1 MLKAINECNESIVVV
16 IIGRGAMEVNITTE
30 LFGSIMI
37 TEMEKESTNG
47 GTVRKGTKR
56 RRKESGLGNVVDG
69 ARYSYS
75 RKNHATQIENQR

>member
-30 LFGSIMI
+30 LFSSIMI

-47 GTVRKGTKR
+47 ATV
-56 RRKESGLGNVVDG
+56 
-69 ARYSYS
+69 
-75 RKNHATQIENQR
+75 